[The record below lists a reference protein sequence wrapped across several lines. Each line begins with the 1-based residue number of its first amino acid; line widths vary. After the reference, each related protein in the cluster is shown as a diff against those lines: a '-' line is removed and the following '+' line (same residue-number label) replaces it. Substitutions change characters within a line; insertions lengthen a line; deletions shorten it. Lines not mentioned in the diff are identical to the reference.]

1 MQYRVTITVKVII
14 TLLITVIIITMII
27 ILLFFV
33 ALLHCYLY
41 AVQGPQAT
49 MIPLFLAHFTNYKE
63 VTDDDDD
70 DYDNDYDDKDKLQ
83 FQCISI

>member
-1 MQYRVTITVKVII
+1 M
-14 TLLITVIIITMII
+14 
-27 ILLFFV
+27 
-33 ALLHCYLY
+33 
-41 AVQGPQAT
+41 QGPQAT

-63 VTDDDDD
+63 VTDEDDD

>member
-1 MQYRVTITVKVII
+1 MKHGVKFC
-14 TLLITVIIITMII
+14 
-27 ILLFFV
+27 ILQCKHKCHGDDDCGDDDDYLWSHGLPF
-33 ALLHCYLY
+33 CYLY

>member
-1 MQYRVTITVKVII
+1 MI
-14 TLLITVIIITMII
+14 VIIIFINIITIIII
-27 ILLFFV
+27 ILIFS

-70 DYDNDYDDKDKLQ
+70 KNCHENDADDNRDDHLHRSKL
-83 FQCISI
+83 F

>member
-1 MQYRVTITVKVII
+1 MI
-14 TLLITVIIITMII
+14 VIIIFINIITIIII
-27 ILLFFV
+27 ILIFS

-63 VTDDDDD
+63 VMDDDDKDED
-70 DYDNDYDDKDKLQ
+70 DHK
-83 FQCISI
+83 FTTISKYYLVPF

>member
-1 MQYRVTITVKVII
+1 
-14 TLLITVIIITMII
+14 MII
-27 ILLFFV
+27 IVTLIIIVNEDSPSSSLVPF
-33 ALLHCYLY
+33 CYLY

-70 DYDNDYDDKDKLQ
+70 HDESDDDNNQYYDH
-83 FQCISI
+83 

>member
-1 MQYRVTITVKVII
+1 
-14 TLLITVIIITMII
+14 MII
-27 ILLFFV
+27 IVPLIIIINEDSPSSPSVPF
-33 ALLHCYLY
+33 CYLY

-70 DYDNDYDDKDKLQ
+70 DHDESDDDNNQYYDH
-83 FQCISI
+83 